1 MDNMERKSETVGYIL
16 DHIEAKIVNPGT
28 EELVPLGTTGEIMI
42 RGYCVMLEYW
52 GDKAKT
58 DECIGKDGWYKTGD
72 IGSMDAYSY
81 CRIQGRIKDMII
93 RGGENI
99 YPAEIEQ
106 FLHTHPK
113 VMEAQVVGVKDA
125 RMGEEVCACIKL
137 VEGEECT
144 AEEIKAFCKDKIAHF
159 KIPRYVLF
167 VTSFPVTITGKVQ
180 KNKLCEEA
188 EKLLGRKK

>member
-1 MDNMERKSETVGYIL
+1 MDRKAETVGYIM
-16 DHIEAKIVNPGT
+16 DHLEAKIVNPTTG
-28 EELVPLGTTGEIMI
+28 ELLPLGELGEIMI

-52 GDKAKT
+52 NDRAKT
-58 DECIGKDGWYKTGD
+58 EECITQSGWYKTGD
-72 IGSMDAYSY
+72 IGSLDAYSY
-81 CRIQGRIKDMII
+81 LRIEGRIKDMII

-113 VMEAQVVGVKDA
+113 VVGVQDA

-137 VEGEECT
+137 ADGEECT
-144 AEEIKAFCKDKIAHF
+144 PEEIKAYCKGQISHF

-167 VTSFPVTITGKVQ
+167 VTSYPLTITGKIK
-180 KNKLCEEA
+180 KNDLRDEA
-188 EKLLGRKK
+188 EKQLGLNKGK